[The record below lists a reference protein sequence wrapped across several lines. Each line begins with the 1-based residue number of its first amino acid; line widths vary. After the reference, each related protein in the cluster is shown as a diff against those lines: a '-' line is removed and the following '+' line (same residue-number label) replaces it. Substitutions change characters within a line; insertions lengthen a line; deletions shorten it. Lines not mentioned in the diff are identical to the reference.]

1 MGKNSKK
8 NKNKEKKEWLKK
20 MQEKGTTPGQKE
32 ENSEK
37 EKNDQEQKG
46 SIPAQEKNPE
56 KEKSSKEQKDTTPSE
71 KPKPSSSEKP
81 VGGGAGAGAASSAP
95 STSTSLLGP
104 GHAAQQK
111 SQQPPKS
118 QRPPKPKTLEEKAD
132 AICRLLSET
141 SDVDQFGPE
150 LNMLGIK
157 VTTELVEEVLK
168 NSYKAGEAALKF
180 FHWSVNLLGGKHS
193 PYAWNLLVDVLGNNK
208 MFDAMWDAAKSMKAD
223 GILSRQTFATIF
235 TSYAMAEKAN
245 EAMMTFEVMEHYGCP
260 QDVGAFNCLLCA
272 LCRCKQTTKA
282 LEFCKKMGDKFPP
295 DADTYAILL
304 EGWEKEG
311 NAAKAKKTFG
321 EMIARLGWDP
331 LNTAAYNAFLG
342 TLCKLGQVDEAL
354 KFLHVMRSRN
364 CFPDKSFFSTAVHA
378 LCLQNRADEAG
389 MVFETMMRCGHIP
402 STTTYNSMIS
412 AYCYAG
418 KMDDCYRLFDGMVFN
433 GAFPDTVTYNTIFQT
448 LMKARQM
455 EEAASI
461 FREMTR
467 NEYDPD
473 SDSFTMALVV
483 KELNIASMVWKHM
496 SSKGVFPSM
505 ESVNTFINTLCDGGK
520 RAEALKYV
528 EEMRDQGIKVSEEIL
543 KRVKLSESDKKD
555 TAERSSKKRKERH

>member
-81 VGGGAGAGAASSAP
+81 VGGAGAGAASSAP

-104 GHAAQQK
+104 GPAAQQK

-418 KMDDCYRLFDGMVFN
+418 RMDDCYRIFDGMVFN
-433 GAFPDTVTYNTIFQT
+433 GAFPDSVTYNTIFQT
-448 LMKARQM
+448 LLKARQM